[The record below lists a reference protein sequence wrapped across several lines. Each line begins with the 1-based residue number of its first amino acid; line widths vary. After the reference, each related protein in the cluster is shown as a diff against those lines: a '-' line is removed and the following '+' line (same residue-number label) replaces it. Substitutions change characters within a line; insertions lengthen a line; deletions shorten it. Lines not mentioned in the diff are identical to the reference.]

1 MKVDEIWANEDYCI
15 LIVDK
20 FPDDNW
26 GVAPFNMLDG
36 LEKTVKIIRGRDSG
50 WACNYETG
58 DNIRKHYRKVYENR

>member
-1 MKVDEIWANEDYCI
+1 MKVDEIWANEDKAI

-36 LEKTVKIIRGRDSG
+36 LEKTVKIIRMDCV
-50 WACNYETG
+50 WACHYETG
-58 DNIRKHYRKVYENR
+58 DNIRKHYRKIYESR